1 MPAHPYPHSMVLLKA
16 MVEDLPP
23 LAPEPAARSARETYN
38 RFLRAPPAYANEI
51 EDAIVAYGR
60 VLWPYRKA
68 FDALTRQELIRDE
81 ETHFVSRLA
90 PALRERFR
98 EWRQDGGSLVDL
110 LDQRGVS
117 SRFTPTER
125 GALCEAIVAARASGE
140 DAARRAIAADDAE
153 YRRLIREFQALQ
165 HELEEHING
174 LRRLAERAADHH
186 EVFAEI
192 METVRTFER
201 GLANL
206 AREPEVKEVCAAIE
220 AYRERHVY
228 LTERREAAALPKI
241 FR

>member
-1 MPAHPYPHSMVLLKA
+1 MPAHPYPHSMALLKA

-23 LAPEPAARSARETYN
+23 LAPVPALQSARETYD
-38 RFLRAPPAYANEI
+38 RFLRHSPAYANEI

-68 FDALTRQELIRDE
+68 FDALVRQELIQHE
-81 ETHFVSRLA
+81 ESLFIAPLP

-98 EWRQDGGSLVDL
+98 EWRRDGGSLIDL
-110 LDQRGVS
+110 LDQHGVS

-125 GALCEAIVAARASGE
+125 GTLCEALIAARTGAE
-140 DAARRAIAADDAE
+140 TAIRQAIAADDAE

-165 HELEEHING
+165 HELEQHING

-206 AREPEVKEVCAAIE
+206 AREPEVREVCAAIE
-220 AYRERHVY
+220 AYRERHTY
-228 LTERREAAALPKI
+228 LLERRESESLPKI

>member
-1 MPAHPYPHSMVLLKA
+1 MALLKA

-23 LAPEPAARSARETYN
+23 LAPEPAMRSARETYE
-38 RFLRAPPAYANEI
+38 RFLRASPAYANEI

-68 FDALTRQELIRDE
+68 FDTLVRQELTQNE

-90 PALRERFR
+90 LALRERFR
-98 EWRQDGGSLVDL
+98 EWRQDGGSLTEL
-110 LDQRGVS
+110 LDHHRVS
-117 SRFTPTER
+117 SRFTPNER
-125 GALCEAIVAARASGE
+125 GALCEALVAARASGE
-140 DAARRAIAADDAE
+140 DAVRKAIAANDAE

-165 HELEEHING
+165 HELEQHING

-186 EVFAEI
+186 EVFSEI
-192 METVRTFER
+192 IETVRTFER

-206 AREPEVKEVCAAIE
+206 AREPEVREVCAAIE
-220 AYRERHVY
+220 AYRERHTY
-228 LTERREAAALPKI
+228 LLERREVEALPKI